1 MLANL
6 LSLGCNLSRY
16 LFEFAELVLKQLFAF
31 SAQVMVEIT
40 SSTMLLN
47 LLILKLFDFAWG
59 RECKS
64 TGKNESFIGKSNI
77 AGELNLFYLNSLN
90 YEGETPLHLIA
101 EIYSN
106 GKSVLKFCF
115 MKKVCLQ
122 KVF

>member
-1 MLANL
+1 M
-6 LSLGCNLSRY
+6 
-16 LFEFAELVLKQLFAF
+16 
-31 SAQVMVEIT
+31 EIT

-64 TGKNESFIGKSNI
+64 AGKNESFEGISNK
-77 AGELNLFYLNSLN
+77 AGYLKILYLNSLN

-106 GKSVLKFCF
+106 GKVSKILLFYEKSMLAESLLIVKELISADADINART
-115 MKKVCLQ
+115 LAGNE
-122 KVF
+122 

>member
-16 LFEFAELVLKQLFAF
+16 LFICICRNNHLLF

-64 TGKNESFIGKSNI
+64 TGKNESFGGISNK
-77 AGELNLFYLNSLN
+77 AGYLKLLFLNSLN

-106 GKSVLKFCF
+106 GKSV
-115 MKKVCLQ
+115 
-122 KVF
+122 